1 MIFQEK
7 FFSWSVLLTN
17 QISYPDCLLEIL
29 VNMCTT
35 ILFFPGRD
43 LISFEINIAFLI
55 KPSFYMTKKLKQKLK
70 YLEKE
75 QSF

>member
-1 MIFQEK
+1 
-7 FFSWSVLLTN
+7 
-17 QISYPDCLLEIL
+17 
-29 VNMCTT
+29 MCTT

-43 LISFEINIAFLI
+43 LTSFEINIAFLV